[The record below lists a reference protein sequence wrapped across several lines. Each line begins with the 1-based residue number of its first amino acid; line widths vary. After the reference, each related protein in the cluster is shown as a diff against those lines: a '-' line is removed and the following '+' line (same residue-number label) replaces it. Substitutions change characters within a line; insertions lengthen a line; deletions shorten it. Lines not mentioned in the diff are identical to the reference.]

1 MVREWSANELFKGGI
16 IMGGNDKKNTAPS
29 SGNGINFQF
38 KDRNNLIN
46 YLREQVEKGTGKSFL
61 ELKVEFSE
69 DKLFFVALQHV
80 STTKK
85 AISEAM
91 GIPIEAACR
100 YKRSLQKNGLLVES
114 TDEVRCPITK
124 HSAHLL
130 STNPKEFESLKKLR
144 FKQLNL
150 F

>member
-1 MVREWSANELFKGGI
+1 MME
-16 IMGGNDKKNTAPS
+16 TTT
-29 SGNGINFQF
+29 
-38 KDRNNLIN
+38 DRNNAPYHDRSSVSN
-46 YLREQVEKGTGKSFL
+46 YIRQMVEKGTGKSFL
-61 ELKVEFSE
+61 QLKSELGE
-69 DKLFFVALQHV
+69 DKLFFTALQHV
-80 STTKK
+80 NATKK

-100 YKRSLQKNGLLVES
+100 YKRNFEKDGLLVES
-114 TDEVRCPITK
+114 IDEVKCPITK

-130 STNPKEFESLKKLR
+130 TTNPKEFNKLRKSR

>member
-1 MVREWSANELFKGGI
+1 MKSTDITKEKSDSNSFVNA
-16 IMGGNDKKNTAPS
+16 
-29 SGNGINFQF
+29 
-38 KDRNNLIN
+38 
-46 YLREQVEKGTGKSFL
+46 LREQVEHGTGKTFFQLKS
-61 ELKVEFSE
+61 ELGE
-69 DKLFFVALQHV
+69 DKLFFTALQHA

-100 YKRSLQKNGLLVES
+100 YKRNFEKDGLLVES
-114 TDEVRCPITK
+114 ADPVKCPVTK

-130 STNPKEFESLKKLR
+130 STNPSEFDKLR
-144 FKQLNL
+144 KSKFKQLNL